1 MSSGDA
7 LVGLILGDTSCLQHC
22 IIISGYTFDLLP
34 ERYFYKTQLYPCL
47 DLQTEY
53 KRIQSPLKYQTR
65 CVATFPDK
73 QGFLVRLGKFKTSK
87 KMLYLVYDGY

>member
-1 MSSGDA
+1 MECLALFIILSSGDA
-7 LVGLILGDTSCLQHC
+7 LVGLIDTSCLQHC
-22 IIISGYTFDLLP
+22 IIISGYAFDLLH
-34 ERYFYKTQLYPCL
+34 ERYFYKTQLYPSL

-73 QGFLVRLGKFKTSK
+73 QGFLVSLGKFKTVK
-87 KMLYLVYDGY
+87 R